1 MSKFV
6 LVEKIWTGSILC
18 DMPKGTHAPCGDLLA
33 VA

>member
-6 LVEKIWTGSILC
+6 SVEKIWAGSFLC
-18 DMPKGTHAPCGDLLA
+18 DMPKGARAPCGDLLA